1 MVFDLYI
8 ETMATLK
15 DINRRITAVKSTKQI
30 TKAMKMVAASKLKRA
45 QTRMIEMRPYA
56 DKMNAVLSDLAGSHE
71 ELHPLLVQRPR
82 QTVEILVMTSDRG
95 LCSAFNTNILKA
107 TEKLITEKKGENFNV
122 NISVVGK
129 KARDYFK
136 RHNVE
141 MRNAWIDLSGKL
153 VYSDVQ
159 TIARDLID
167 NYTDEAIDEVYV
179 VYNQFRTVMSQEVT
193 VSKIMPMEPPA
204 ETDEADEPLMS
215 YIYEPSQQEILNQ
228 LLPKNVEVQIFRA
241 LLESQAS
248 EEAARMTAM
257 ENATQA
263 ADEMISSLTLQYN
276 KARQASITAE
286 LMDIVGGVEALKG

>member
-1 MVFDLYI
+1 
-8 ETMATLK
+8 MATLK

-30 TKAMKMVAASKLKRA
+30 TKAMKMVAAAKLKKA
-45 QTRMIEMRPYA
+45 QNRMIEMRPYA
-56 DKMNAVLSDLAGSHE
+56 DKMSAVLSSLAGSGE

-107 TEKLITEKKGENFNV
+107 TETLIAEKKGENINV
-122 NISVVGK
+122 NLSVVGK

-136 RHNVE
+136 RRNVE
-141 MRNAWIDLSGKL
+141 MRNAWTDLSGKL

-159 TIARDLID
+159 AIGKDLID
-167 NYTDEAIDEVYV
+167 SYNEETVDEVYV
-179 VYNQFRTVMSQEVT
+179 VYNKFVTVMNQEAT
-193 VSKIMPMEPPA
+193 VSKIMPMEPP
-204 ETDEADEPLMS
+204 EESEEADESSMS
-215 YIYEPSQQEILNQ
+215 FIYEPSQQEILNE

-263 ADEMISSLTLQYN
+263 ADEMISTLTLQYN

>member
-1 MVFDLYI
+1 
-8 ETMATLK
+8 
-15 DINRRITAVKSTKQI
+15 
-30 TKAMKMVAASKLKRA
+30 MVAASKLKRA
-45 QTRMIEMRPYA
+45 QTRMTEMRPYA
-56 DKMNAVLSDLAGSHE
+56 DKMSAVLSSLAGSSE

-82 QTVEILVMTSDRG
+82 QTVEVVVMTSDRG

-107 TEKLITEKKGENFNV
+107 AEKLIAGKKADNINV

-129 KARDYFK
+129 KARDYF
-136 RHNVE
+136 RRRDIE
-141 MRNAWIDLSGKL
+141 LRNAWIDLSGKL

-159 TIARDLID
+159 TIARELIGK
-167 NYTDEAIDEVYV
+167 YTEEEIDEVYV
-179 VYNQFRTVMSQEVT
+179 VYNKFMTVVNQEVT

-204 ETDEADEPLMS
+204 EIEESDESSMS
-215 YIYEPSQQEILNQ
+215 FIYEPSQQEILNQ

-257 ENATQA
+257 ENATKA
-263 ADEMISSLTLQYN
+263 ADDMIDSLTLKYN
-276 KARQASITAE
+276 KARQATITAE

>member
-1 MVFDLYI
+1 
-8 ETMATLK
+8 MATLK

-30 TKAMKMVAASKLKRA
+30 TKAMKMVAAAKLKKA
-45 QTRMIEMRPYA
+45 QNRMIEMRPYA
-56 DKMNAVLSDLAGSHE
+56 DKMSAVLSSLAGSGE

-107 TEKLITEKKGENFNV
+107 TEKLIAEKKGENIHV

-136 RHNVE
+136 RRSVD
-141 MRNAWIDLSGKL
+141 MRNAWTDLSGKL

-159 TIARDLID
+159 TIAKDLID
-167 NYTDEAIDEVYV
+167 NYKEEAVDEVYV
-179 VYNQFRTVMSQEVT
+179 VYNKFVTVMNQEVT
-193 VSKIMPMEPPA
+193 VSKIMPMEPPE
-204 ETDEADEPLMS
+204 ETKDADESSMS
-215 YIYEPSQQEILNQ
+215 FIYEPSQQEILNQ

>member
-1 MVFDLYI
+1 
-8 ETMATLK
+8 MATLK

-30 TKAMKMVAASKLKRA
+30 TKAMKMVAAAKLKKA
-45 QTRMIEMRPYA
+45 QNRMIEMRPYA
-56 DKMNAVLSDLAGSHE
+56 DKMSAVLSSLAGSGE

-82 QTVEILVMTSDRG
+82 KTIEILVMTSDRG
-95 LCSAFNTNILKA
+95 LCSAFNTNIMKA
-107 TEKLITEKKGENFNV
+107 TEKLMAEKKGENINV
-122 NISVVGK
+122 SISVIGK
-129 KARDYFK
+129 KARDYFM
-136 RHNVE
+136 RRNVE
-141 MRNAWIDLSGKL
+141 MRNTWIDLSGKL

-159 TIARDLID
+159 AIGKDLID
-167 NYTDEAIDEVYV
+167 NYTDEVIDEVYV
-179 VYNQFRTVMSQEVT
+179 VYNKFMTVMSQEVT

-204 ETDEADEPLMS
+204 ETEEADESSMS
-215 YIYEPSQQEILNQ
+215 FIYEPSQQEILNE

-263 ADEMISSLTLQYN
+263 ADDMISSLTLKYN